1 MLGVEIYITLKS
13 MIAKLASHDWKTVTI
28 SYKRILRTPYKR

>member
-13 MIAKLASHDWKTVTI
+13 MIAKLASHNWKTVTI
-28 SYKRILRTPYKR
+28 LQANS